1 MSRVL
6 VVDDDRDIL
15 GLVSVRLTQ
24 AGHRVLGADSGPTAL
39 RLVAEHGAPEVAVL
53 DVDMPGMS
61 GLELL
66 QRLRADHGLVD
77 MPAIFLSARVAPR
90 DIEAGRA
97 LGALYLTK
105 PFVATALLRAI
116 EATQTPVAQG
126 W

>member
-15 GLVSVRLTQ
+15 DLVAFRLSQ
-24 AGHRVLGADSGPTAL
+24 AGHRVLGAVSGPDAL
-39 RLVAEHGAPEVAVL
+39 REVARRGAPDVAVL

-66 QRLRADHGLVD
+66 RRLRADLGLEG

-97 LGALYLTK
+97 LGAVYLTK
-105 PFVATALLRAI
+105 PFVATALFRAI
-116 EATQTPVAQG
+116 DAAIPAEPRG